1 MVGSGIATI
10 EVDIASGEVTS
21 ARMSPSTGHAL
32 LDQAALEAF
41 RKWRFKP
48 GSVSQVRTPITFTT
62 SGRVIT
68 EVKVKQKSMDDVLA
82 RFLRKG
88 TVLKGPI
95 PAYPRIPAWDFK
107 EGKGVYELHVG
118 KDGRV
123 GDVKI
128 LKPSGDATFDRG
140 CWELCANGAF
150 AEDHLFSNCP

>member
-1 MVGSGIATI
+1 MVGSGIAII

-68 EVKVKQKSMDDVLA
+68 ELKVKQKSMDDVLA
-82 RFLRKG
+82 RFLGKG
-88 TVLKGPI
+88 TVFKGPI
-95 PAYPRIPAWDFK
+95 PAYPRIPPWDFK
-107 EGKGVYELHVG
+107 EGKGVYELHVW
-118 KDGRV
+118 K
-123 GDVKI
+123 
-128 LKPSGDATFDRG
+128 DAT
-140 CWELCANGAF
+140 
-150 AEDHLFSNCP
+150 